1 MKACKF
7 FFVLL
12 AGLSLAMLSCDKGTP
27 DGDGPTGSVKYNGK
41 RIAMNAPIF
50 NEVPFDK
57 RVMSD
62 RWKNPADGSEEQQ
75 EVKHYIVGVS
85 SHAENEADL
94 SKETSF
100 YIRTTLPGEDFD
112 FGLDESSYSE
122 HCSAVYFFTN
132 DKLYRA
138 PLIFSVP
145 KSRGISSSAVWSIKS
160 LGIDP
165 ATGKEIFVD
174 VPPGV
179 SGNSSFEIPEVV
191 TITGGKVKVKWGA
204 ENLRLEFDLKFA
216 DGKTAKGHGEI
227 PLAVIEK

>member
-12 AGLSLAMLSCDKGTP
+12 AGLSLVVASCEKGTS
-27 DGDGPTGSVKYNGK
+27 GDDSSTGSVKYNGK

-50 NEVPFDK
+50 EEVPFDN
-57 RVMSD
+57 RAMGG
-62 RWKNPADGSEEQQ
+62 RWNNPADGPEEQ

-85 SHAENEADL
+85 SHAGDKTDL
-94 SKETSF
+94 SKVTSF
-100 YIRTTLPGEDFD
+100 YIRTTLPGEDFE
-112 FGLDESSYSE
+112 FGLSESSYSE
-122 HCSAVYFFTN
+122 HCSRVYFFTN
-132 DKLYRA
+132 DKLYLT

-145 KSRGISSSAVWSIKS
+145 ESRGISSSSIWSIRS

-179 SGNSSFEIPEVV
+179 SGDSSFEIPEMV
-191 TITGGKVKVKWGA
+191 TITGGKVKVKWVA
-204 ENLRLEFDLKFA
+204 EKLRLEFDLKFA
-216 DGKTAKGHGEI
+216 DGKTATGYGEI
-227 PLAVIEK
+227 PIAVVEK